1 MTNNRT
7 PYELCMRRDL
17 TPTSTSELDMLFDQY
32 LAMGQALLDKRE
44 FSYTKG
50 NVAEVDEVGLLFNQ
64 LDGEVMTMRDDYD
77 HSREW
82 HALRTPKDWRE
93 EEFVSREGDGTIPL
107 WVTLLVACGLWGVG
121 YYLVVLGLYLWGLI

>member
-50 NVAEVDEVGLLFNQ
+50 NVAEW
-64 LDGEVMTMRDDYD
+64 MK
-77 HSREW
+77 W
-82 HALRTPKDWRE
+82 A
-93 EEFVSREGDGTIPL
+93 
-107 WVTLLVACGLWGVG
+107 
-121 YYLVVLGLYLWGLI
+121 YYTTNWTGR